1 MSLLQLR
8 LPSTPWTVFHRSLLR
23 ELVGQSHVLRDLH
36 SQTSFATALLEGPL
50 TPGELGV
57 IVVSRDKERAMA
69 SQLPG
74 FYFDENKRKYF
85 KILPN
90 HQAPQGA
97 KYSKEAIKK
106 ASRKHRV
113 SLMSP

>member
-8 LPSTPWTVFHRSLLR
+8 LPQLGFHRNL
-23 ELVGQSHVLRDLH
+23 LRDLH
-36 SQTSFATALLEGPL
+36 SQTSSAAALLEGPL
-50 TPGELGV
+50 TPGKLGD

-69 SQLPG
+69 SQHPG

-113 SLMSP
+113 SPMSP